1 MLIFL
6 SLLRFKL
13 QLNLRLNCGLICSL
27 NCGLNC
33 SLNKTYVFLCKVIA
47 FIRIMQNFFAMFVLV
62 VVYIVWK
69 RQSTIMESEMRLRL
83 RSTPVTLTMTC

>member
-1 MLIFL
+1 
-6 SLLRFKL
+6 
-13 QLNLRLNCGLICSL
+13 
-27 NCGLNC
+27 
-33 SLNKTYVFLCKVIA
+33 
-47 FIRIMQNFFAMFVLV
+47 MQSYSFYPNYANFFAMFVIV

>member
-1 MLIFL
+1 
-6 SLLRFKL
+6 
-13 QLNLRLNCGLICSL
+13 
-27 NCGLNC
+27 
-33 SLNKTYVFLCKVIA
+33 
-47 FIRIMQNFFAMFVLV
+47 MQNFFAMFVIV